1 MREILQGA
9 HSLKL
14 FHDFG
19 ALTIRRARSAQSVGP
34 RVRTK
39 LLVIEPI
46 DECRYGRL
54 VDLRMVRRVDQ
65 DDFTRSEI
73 AVARRPESGSADK
86 CCMGLRQTLRQD
98 RIRACIGRIFCG
110 EPLHTSPENA
120 LVSRERL
127 EQMTLP

>member
-1 MREILQGA
+1 LSLMREILQGA
-9 HSLKL
+9 LCLKL

-34 RVRTK
+34 QVRTK

-46 DECRYGRL
+46 DACRCGRL

-73 AVARRPESGSADK
+73 AGRRRPESGSADK
-86 CCMGLRQTLRQD
+86 CCMGLRRTLRQED
-98 RIRACIGRIFCG
+98 RKS
-110 EPLHTSPENA
+110 T
-120 LVSRERL
+120 RL
-127 EQMTLP
+127 